1 MPPDAH
7 DKQCVEAGCAATGSF
22 DLLAGASEGA
32 GTTIGEKERREDKCE
47 DLVRLLCVV
56 PRGWQEGAEE
66 EKLPPPTIC
75 NGAVVRDSD
84 DSNTRESELL

>member
-47 DLVRLLCVV
+47 DLVRLLRVV

-66 EKLPPPTIC
+66 EKLPPP
-75 NGAVVRDSD
+75 NDMQWRGRP
-84 DSNTRESELL
+84 R